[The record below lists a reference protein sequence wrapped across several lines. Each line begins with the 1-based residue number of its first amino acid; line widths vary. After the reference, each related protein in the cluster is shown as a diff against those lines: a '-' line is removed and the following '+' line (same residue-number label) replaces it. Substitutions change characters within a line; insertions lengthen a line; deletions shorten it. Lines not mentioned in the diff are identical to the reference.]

1 MKIRIALVDDHP
13 IFLAGLK
20 RLLESSESYEVSS
33 IANSYKE
40 ALDNIDFDNI
50 DIALVDI
57 NMPGTNGIELLK
69 AIKQKSH
76 NCRVVMLTIE
86 EDEETIYRA
95 MKEGAQG
102 YILKQD
108 SPERLL
114 KSIQACI
121 DGEILLSNQIYAKVI
136 DRIRKVSPPE
146 KGQSIIFSKLTKREI
161 EITRLIVQGKSNPDI
176 AQALFIS
183 ESTVKNHIS
192 NILHKLEMKDRVELA
207 ILAVREGIGYTS

>member
-1 MKIRIALVDDHP
+1 
-13 IFLAGLK
+13 LK

-40 ALDNIDFDNI
+40 ALEKINFNNI
-50 DIALVDI
+50 DIALVDV
-57 NMPGTNGIELLK
+57 NMPGASGIELLK
-69 AIKQKSH
+69 AIKQRSS

-114 KSIQACI
+114 KSIQACV
-121 DGEILLSNQIYAKVI
+121 DGEILLSNQIYSKVVE
-136 DRIRKVSPPE
+136 RIRKVSPPE
-146 KGQSIIFSKLTKREI
+146 SAKSIIFSTLTVREI
-161 EITRLIVQGKSNPDI
+161 EITRLIVQGKSNPEI
-176 AQALFIS
+176 AQSLFIS

-207 ILAVREGIGYTS
+207 ILAVREGIG

>member
-40 ALDNIDFDNI
+40 ALEKINFNNI
-50 DIALVDI
+50 DIALVDV
-57 NMPGTNGIELLK
+57 NMPGASGIELLK
-69 AIKQKSH
+69 AIKQRSS

-86 EDEETIYRA
+86 EDEETIYQA

-114 KSIQACI
+114 KSIQACV
-121 DGEILLSNQIYAKVI
+121 DGEILLSNQIYSKVVE
-136 DRIRKVSPPE
+136 RIRKVSPPE
-146 KGQSIIFSKLTKREI
+146 SAKSIIFSTLTVREI
-161 EITRLIVQGKSNPDI
+161 EITRLIVQGKSNPEI
-176 AQALFIS
+176 AQSLFIS

-207 ILAVREGIGYTS
+207 ILAVREGIG

>member
-1 MKIRIALVDDHP
+1 MKIRIALIDDHP

-20 RLLESSESYEVSS
+20 RLLESNDSYEVSS

-40 ALDNIDFDNI
+40 AWEKINFENI
-50 DIALVDI
+50 DIALVDV
-57 NMPGTNGIELLK
+57 NMPGMSGIELLK
-69 AIKQKSH
+69 AIKQRSH
-76 NCRVVMLTIE
+76 SCRVVMLTIE

-114 KSIQACI
+114 KSIQACV
-121 DGEILLSNQIYAKVI
+121 DGEILLSNQIYSKVV

-146 KGQSIIFSKLTKREI
+146 SSHSIIFSTLTDREI
-161 EITRLIVQGKSNPDI
+161 EITRLIVQGKSNPEI

-207 ILAVREGIGYTS
+207 ILAVREGIG

>member
-1 MKIRIALVDDHP
+1 MKIRIALIDDHP

-20 RLLESSESYEVSS
+20 RLIESTDSYEVSS

-40 ALDNIDFDNI
+40 ALEKINFNNI
-50 DIALVDI
+50 DIALVDV
-57 NMPGTNGIELLK
+57 NMPGASGIELLK
-69 AIKQKSH
+69 AIKQRSS

-114 KSIQACI
+114 KSIQACV
-121 DGEILLSNQIYAKVI
+121 DGEILLSNQIYSKVVE
-136 DRIRKVSPPE
+136 RIRKVSPPE
-146 KGQSIIFSKLTKREI
+146 SAKSIIFSTLTVREI
-161 EITRLIVQGKSNPDI
+161 EITRLIVQGKSNPEI
-176 AQALFIS
+176 AQSLFIS

-207 ILAVREGIGYTS
+207 ILAVREGIG

>member
-1 MKIRIALVDDHP
+1 MKIKIALIDDHP

-20 RLLESSESYEVSS
+20 RLIESTDSYEVSS

-40 ALDNIDFDNI
+40 ALEKINFNNI
-50 DIALVDI
+50 DIALVDV

-69 AIKQKSH
+69 AIKQRSSS
-76 NCRVVMLTIE
+76 CRVVMLTIE

-114 KSIQACI
+114 KSIQACV
-121 DGEILLSNQIYAKVI
+121 DGEILLSNQIYSKII
-136 DRIRKVSPPE
+136 DRIRKVGPPE
-146 KGQSIIFSKLTKREI
+146 GSHLIIFSTLTEREI
-161 EITRLIVQGKSNPDI
+161 EVTRLIVQGKSNPEI

-207 ILAVREGIGYTS
+207 ILAVREGIG

>member
-40 ALDNIDFDNI
+40 ALEKINFNNI
-50 DIALVDI
+50 DIALVDV
-57 NMPGTNGIELLK
+57 NMPGASGIELLK
-69 AIKQKSH
+69 AIKQRSS

-114 KSIQACI
+114 KSIQACV
-121 DGEILLSNQIYAKVI
+121 DGEILLSNQSYSKVVE
-136 DRIRKVSPPE
+136 RIRKVSPPE
-146 KGQSIIFSKLTKREI
+146 SAKSIIFSTLTVREI
-161 EITRLIVQGKSNPDI
+161 EITRLIVQGKSNPEI
-176 AQALFIS
+176 AQSLFIS

-207 ILAVREGIGYTS
+207 ILAVREGIG

>member
-40 ALDNIDFDNI
+40 ALEKINFNNI
-50 DIALVDI
+50 DIALVDV
-57 NMPGTNGIELLK
+57 NMPGASGIELLK
-69 AIKQKSH
+69 AIKQRSS

-114 KSIQACI
+114 KSIQACVE
-121 DGEILLSNQIYAKVI
+121 GEILLSNQIYSKVVE
-136 DRIRKVSPPE
+136 RIRKVSPPE
-146 KGQSIIFSKLTKREI
+146 SAKSIIFSTLTVREI
-161 EITRLIVQGKSNPDI
+161 EITRLIVQGKSNPEI
-176 AQALFIS
+176 AQSLFIS

-207 ILAVREGIGYTS
+207 ILAVREGIG

>member
-1 MKIRIALVDDHP
+1 MKIRIALIDDHP

-20 RLLESSESYEVSS
+20 RLIESTDSYEVSS

-40 ALDNIDFDNI
+40 ALEKINFNNI
-50 DIALVDI
+50 DIALVDV
-57 NMPGTNGIELLK
+57 NMPGASGIELLK
-69 AIKQKSH
+69 AIKQRSS

-114 KSIQACI
+114 KSIQACV
-121 DGEILLSNQIYAKVI
+121 DGEILLSNQIYSKVVE
-136 DRIRKVSPPE
+136 RIRKVSPP
-146 KGQSIIFSKLTKREI
+146 KSDQSIIFSTLTDREI
-161 EITRLIVQGKSNPDI
+161 EITRLIVQGKSNPGT
-176 AQALFIS
+176 LF
-183 ESTVKNHIS
+183 
-192 NILHKLEMKDRVELA
+192 RG
-207 ILAVREGIGYTS
+207 GIQ

>member
-1 MKIRIALVDDHP
+1 MKIRIALIDDHP

-20 RLLESSESYEVSS
+20 RLIESTNSYEVSS

-40 ALDNIDFDNI
+40 ALEKIDFDNV
-50 DIALVDI
+50 DIALVDV
-57 NMPGTNGIELLK
+57 NMPGANGIELLK
-69 AIKQKSH
+69 AIKQRSSACK
-76 NCRVVMLTIE
+76 VVMLTIE

-95 MKEGAQG
+95 MKEGARG

-114 KSIQACI
+114 KSIQACVE
-121 DGEILLSNQIYAKVI
+121 GEILLSNQIYSKVV
-136 DRIRKVSPPE
+136 DRIKKVSPPE
-146 KGQSIIFSKLTKREI
+146 SAQSIIFSTLTDREI
-161 EITRLIVQGKSNPDI
+161 EITRLIVQGKSNPEI
-176 AQALFIS
+176 AKTLYIS

-207 ILAVREGIGYTS
+207 ILAVREGIG

>member
-1 MKIRIALVDDHP
+1 MKIRIALIDDHP

-20 RLLESSESYEVSS
+20 RLLESNDSYEVSS
-33 IANSYKE
+33 IANSFKE
-40 ALDNIDFDNI
+40 ALEKINFDNI
-50 DIALVDI
+50 DIALVDV
-57 NMPGTNGIELLK
+57 NMPGMSGIELLK
-69 AIKQKSH
+69 AIKQRSH
-76 NCRVVMLTIE
+76 SCRVVMLTIE

-114 KSIQACI
+114 KSIQACV
-121 DGEILLSNQIYAKVI
+121 DGEILLSNQIYSKVV

-146 KGQSIIFSKLTKREI
+146 SDQSIIFSTLTDREI
-161 EITRLIVQGKSNPDI
+161 EITRLIVQGKSNPEI
-176 AQALFIS
+176 AQTLFIS

-207 ILAVREGIGYTS
+207 ILAVREGIG

>member
-1 MKIRIALVDDHP
+1 MKIRIALIDDHP

-20 RLLESSESYEVSS
+20 RLIESTDSYEVSS

-40 ALDNIDFDNI
+40 ALEKINFDNV
-50 DIALVDI
+50 DIALVDV

-69 AIKQKSH
+69 AIKQRSSACK
-76 NCRVVMLTIE
+76 VVMLTIE

-95 MKEGAQG
+95 MKEGARG

-114 KSIQACI
+114 KSIQACVE
-121 DGEILLSNQIYAKVI
+121 GEILLSNQIYSKVV
-136 DRIRKVSPPE
+136 DRIKKVSPPE
-146 KGQSIIFSKLTKREI
+146 SAQSIIFSTLTDREI
-161 EITRLIVQGKSNPDI
+161 EITRLIVQGKSNPEI
-176 AQALFIS
+176 AKTLYIS

-207 ILAVREGIGYTS
+207 ILAVREGIG

>member
-13 IFLAGLK
+13 IFSAGLK

-40 ALDNIDFDNI
+40 ALEKINFNNI
-50 DIALVDI
+50 DIALVDV
-57 NMPGTNGIELLK
+57 NMPGASGIELLK
-69 AIKQKSH
+69 AIKQRSS

-114 KSIQACI
+114 KSIQACV
-121 DGEILLSNQIYAKVI
+121 DGEILLSNQIYSKVVE
-136 DRIRKVSPPE
+136 RIRKVSPPE
-146 KGQSIIFSKLTKREI
+146 SAKSIIFSTLTVREI
-161 EITRLIVQGKSNPDI
+161 EITRLIVQGKSNPEI
-176 AQALFIS
+176 AQSLFIS

-207 ILAVREGIGYTS
+207 ILAVREGIG

>member
-1 MKIRIALVDDHP
+1 MKIRIALIDDHP

-20 RLLESSESYEVSS
+20 RLIESTNSYEVSS

-40 ALDNIDFDNI
+40 ALEKIDFDNV
-50 DIALVDI
+50 DIALVDV

-69 AIKQKSH
+69 AIKQRSSACK
-76 NCRVVMLTIE
+76 VVMLTIE

-95 MKEGAQG
+95 MKEGARG

-114 KSIQACI
+114 KSIQACVE
-121 DGEILLSNQIYAKVI
+121 GEILLSNQIYSKVV
-136 DRIRKVSPPE
+136 DRIKKVSPPE
-146 KGQSIIFSKLTKREI
+146 SAQSIIFSTLTDREI
-161 EITRLIVQGKSNPDI
+161 EITRLIVQGKSNPEI
-176 AQALFIS
+176 AKTLYIS

-207 ILAVREGIGYTS
+207 ILAVREGIG

>member
-40 ALDNIDFDNI
+40 ALEKINFNNI
-50 DIALVDI
+50 DIALVDV
-57 NMPGTNGIELLK
+57 NMPGASGIELLK
-69 AIKQKSH
+69 AIKQRSS

-114 KSIQACI
+114 KSIQACV
-121 DGEILLSNQIYAKVI
+121 DGEILLSNQIYSKVVE
-136 DRIRKVSPPE
+136 RIRKVSPPE
-146 KGQSIIFSKLTKREI
+146 SAKSIIFSTLTVREI
-161 EITRLIVQGKSNPDI
+161 EITRLIVQGKSNPEI
-176 AQALFIS
+176 AQSLFIS

-192 NILHKLEMKDRVELA
+192 NILHKLEMKDRVKLA
-207 ILAVREGIGYTS
+207 ILAVREGIG

>member
-40 ALDNIDFDNI
+40 ALEKINFNNI
-50 DIALVDI
+50 DIALVDV
-57 NMPGTNGIELLK
+57 NMPGASGIELLK
-69 AIKQKSH
+69 AIKQRSS

-114 KSIQACI
+114 KSIQACV
-121 DGEILLSNQIYAKVI
+121 DGEILLSNQIYSKLVE
-136 DRIRKVSPPE
+136 RIRKVSPPE
-146 KGQSIIFSKLTKREI
+146 SAKSIIFSTLTVREI
-161 EITRLIVQGKSNPDI
+161 EITRLIVQGKSNPEI
-176 AQALFIS
+176 AQSLFIS

-207 ILAVREGIGYTS
+207 ILAVREGIG

>member
-1 MKIRIALVDDHP
+1 MKIRIALIDDHP

-20 RLLESSESYEVSS
+20 RLIESTDSYEVSS

-40 ALDNIDFDNI
+40 ALEKINFDNV
-50 DIALVDI
+50 DIALVDV
-57 NMPGTNGIELLK
+57 NMPGANGIELLK
-69 AIKQKSH
+69 AIKQRSSACK
-76 NCRVVMLTIE
+76 VVMLTIE

-114 KSIQACI
+114 KSIQACV
-121 DGEILLSNQIYAKVI
+121 DGEILLSNQIYSKVVE
-136 DRIRKVSPPE
+136 RIRKVSPPE
-146 KGQSIIFSKLTKREI
+146 SAKSIIFSTLTVREI
-161 EITRLIVQGKSNPDI
+161 EITRLIVQGKSNPEI
-176 AQALFIS
+176 AQSLFIS

-207 ILAVREGIGYTS
+207 ILAVREGIG

>member
-1 MKIRIALVDDHP
+1 MKIRIALIDDHP

-20 RLLESSESYEVSS
+20 RLLESNDSYEVSS

-40 ALDNIDFDNI
+40 ALEKINFDNI
-50 DIALVDI
+50 DIALVDV
-57 NMPGTNGIELLK
+57 NMPGASGIELLK
-69 AIKQKSH
+69 AIKQRSS

-114 KSIQACI
+114 KSIQACV
-121 DGEILLSNQIYAKVI
+121 DGEILLSNQIYSKVV

-146 KGQSIIFSKLTKREI
+146 SDQSIIFSTLTDREI
-161 EITRLIVQGKSNPDI
+161 EITRLIVQGKSNPEI
-176 AQALFIS
+176 AQTLFIS

-192 NILHKLEMKDRVELA
+192 NILHKLKMKDRVELA
-207 ILAVREGIGYTS
+207 ILAVREGIG

>member
-40 ALDNIDFDNI
+40 ALEKIDFDNV
-50 DIALVDI
+50 DIALVDV
-57 NMPGTNGIELLK
+57 NMPGANGIELLK
-69 AIKQKSH
+69 AIKQRSSACK
-76 NCRVVMLTIE
+76 VVMLTIE

-95 MKEGAQG
+95 MKEGARG

-114 KSIQACI
+114 KSIQACVE
-121 DGEILLSNQIYAKVI
+121 GEILLSNQIYSKVV
-136 DRIRKVSPPE
+136 DRIKKVSPPE
-146 KGQSIIFSKLTKREI
+146 SAQSIIFSTLTDREI
-161 EITRLIVQGKSNPDI
+161 EITRLIVQGKSNPEI
-176 AQALFIS
+176 AKTLYIS

-207 ILAVREGIGYTS
+207 ILAVREGIG

>member
-1 MKIRIALVDDHP
+1 MKIRVALVDDHP

-20 RLLESSESYEVSS
+20 RLLESDDQFEVNS
-33 IANSYKE
+33 IANNLRE
-40 ALDNIDFDNI
+40 AIDTIPFDNI
-50 DIALVDI
+50 DIVLVDV
-57 NMPGTNGIELLK
+57 NMPGGSGIDLLRQ
-69 AIKQKSH
+69 IKQKNS

-114 KSIQACI
+114 KSIHACM
-121 DGEILLSNQIYAKVI
+121 DGEILLSNQIYAKVV

-146 KGQSIIFSKLTKREI
+146 KGESIILNKLTDREI
-161 EITRLIVQGKSNPDI
+161 EVTRLIMQGKSNPEI
-176 AQALFIS
+176 AQELFIS

-192 NILHKLEMKDRVELA
+192 NILHKLDMKDRVELA
-207 ILAVREGIGYTS
+207 ILAVREGI

>member
-1 MKIRIALVDDHP
+1 MKIRVALVDDHP

-20 RLLESSESYEVSS
+20 RLLESDDQFEVNA
-33 IANSYKE
+33 IANNLRE
-40 ALDNIDFDNI
+40 AIDTIPFDNI
-50 DIALVDI
+50 DIVLVDV
-57 NMPGTNGIELLK
+57 NMPGGSGIDLLRE
-69 AIKQKSH
+69 IKQKNSS
-76 NCRVVMLTIE
+76 CRVVMLTIE

-114 KSIQACI
+114 KSIHACMN
-121 DGEILLSNQIYAKVI
+121 GEILLSNLIYAKVV

-146 KGQSIIFSKLTKREI
+146 KGESIIFNKLTDREI
-161 EITRLIVQGKSNPDI
+161 EVTRLIMQGKSNPEI
-176 AQALFIS
+176 AQELFIS

-192 NILHKLEMKDRVELA
+192 NILHKLDMKDRVELA
-207 ILAVREGIGYTS
+207 ILAVREGI

>member
-1 MKIRIALVDDHP
+1 MKIRVALVDDHP

-20 RLLESSESYEVSS
+20 RLLESDDQFEVNS
-33 IANSYKE
+33 IANNLRE
-40 ALDNIDFDNI
+40 AIDTIPFDNI
-50 DIALVDI
+50 DIVLVDV
-57 NMPGTNGIELLK
+57 NMPGGSGIDLLRQ
-69 AIKQKSH
+69 IKQKNS

-114 KSIQACI
+114 KSIHACM
-121 DGEILLSNQIYAKVI
+121 DGEILLSNQIYPKVV

-146 KGQSIIFSKLTKREI
+146 KGESIILNKLTDREI
-161 EITRLIVQGKSNPDI
+161 EVTRLIMQGKSNPEI
-176 AQALFIS
+176 AQELFIS

-192 NILHKLEMKDRVELA
+192 NILHKLDMKDRVELA
-207 ILAVREGIGYTS
+207 ILAVREGI

>member
-1 MKIRIALVDDHP
+1 MKIRIALIDDHP

-20 RLLESSESYEVSS
+20 RLIESTDSYEVSS

-40 ALDNIDFDNI
+40 ALEKINFDNV
-50 DIALVDI
+50 DIALVDV
-57 NMPGTNGIELLK
+57 NMPGANGIELLK
-69 AIKQKSH
+69 AIKQRSSACK
-76 NCRVVMLTIE
+76 VVMLTIE

-95 MKEGAQG
+95 MKEGARG

-114 KSIQACI
+114 KSIQACVE
-121 DGEILLSNQIYAKVI
+121 GEILLSNQIYSKVV
-136 DRIRKVSPPE
+136 DRIKKVSPPE
-146 KGQSIIFSKLTKREI
+146 SAQSIIFSTLTVREI
-161 EITRLIVQGKSNPDI
+161 EITRLIVQGKSNPEI
-176 AQALFIS
+176 AQSLFIS

-207 ILAVREGIGYTS
+207 ILAVREGIG

>member
-40 ALDNIDFDNI
+40 ALEKINFNNI
-50 DIALVDI
+50 DIALVDV
-57 NMPGTNGIELLK
+57 NMPGASGIELLK
-69 AIKQKSH
+69 AIKQRSS

-95 MKEGAQG
+95 MKEGARG

-114 KSIQACI
+114 KSIQACV
-121 DGEILLSNQIYAKVI
+121 DGEILLSNQIYSKVVE
-136 DRIRKVSPPE
+136 RIRKVSPPE
-146 KGQSIIFSKLTKREI
+146 SAKSIIFSTLTVREI
-161 EITRLIVQGKSNPDI
+161 EITRLIVQGKSNPEI
-176 AQALFIS
+176 AQSLFIS

-207 ILAVREGIGYTS
+207 ILAVREGIG

>member
-40 ALDNIDFDNI
+40 ALEKINFNNI
-50 DIALVDI
+50 DIALVDV
-57 NMPGTNGIELLK
+57 NMPGASGIELLK
-69 AIKQKSH
+69 AIKQRSS

-114 KSIQACI
+114 KSIQACV
-121 DGEILLSNQIYAKVI
+121 DGEILLSNQIYSKVVE
-136 DRIRKVSPPE
+136 RIRKVSPPE
-146 KGQSIIFSKLTKREI
+146 SAKSIIFSTLTVREI
-161 EITRLIVQGKSNPDI
+161 EITRLIVQGKSNPEI
-176 AQALFIS
+176 AKTLYIS

-207 ILAVREGIGYTS
+207 ILAVREGIG

>member
-1 MKIRIALVDDHP
+1 MKIRIALIDDHP

-20 RLLESSESYEVSS
+20 RLIESTDSYEVSS

-40 ALDNIDFDNI
+40 ALEKINFDNV
-50 DIALVDI
+50 DIALVDV
-57 NMPGTNGIELLK
+57 NMPGANGIELLK
-69 AIKQKSH
+69 AIKQRSSACK
-76 NCRVVMLTIE
+76 VVMLTIE

-95 MKEGAQG
+95 MKEGARG

-114 KSIQACI
+114 KSIQACVE
-121 DGEILLSNQIYAKVI
+121 GEILLSNQIYSKVV
-136 DRIRKVSPPE
+136 DRIKKVSPPE
-146 KGQSIIFSKLTKREI
+146 SAQSIIFSTLTDREI
-161 EITRLIVQGKSNPDI
+161 EITRLIVQGKSNPEI
-176 AQALFIS
+176 AKTLYIS

-207 ILAVREGIGYTS
+207 ILAVREGIG

>member
-1 MKIRIALVDDHP
+1 MKIRIALIDDHP

-20 RLLESSESYEVSS
+20 RLLESNDSYEVSS

-40 ALDNIDFDNI
+40 ALEKINFDNI
-50 DIALVDI
+50 DIALVDV
-57 NMPGTNGIELLK
+57 NMPGASGIELLK
-69 AIKQKSH
+69 AIKQRSS

-114 KSIQACI
+114 KSIQACV
-121 DGEILLSNQIYAKVI
+121 DGEILLSNQIYSKVV

-146 KGQSIIFSKLTKREI
+146 SDQSIIFSTLTDREI
-161 EITRLIVQGKSNPDI
+161 EITRLIVQGKSNPESG
-176 AQALFIS
+176 QTVFIS
-183 ESTVKNHIS
+183 ERTVKNHIS

-207 ILAVREGIGYTS
+207 ILAVREGIG